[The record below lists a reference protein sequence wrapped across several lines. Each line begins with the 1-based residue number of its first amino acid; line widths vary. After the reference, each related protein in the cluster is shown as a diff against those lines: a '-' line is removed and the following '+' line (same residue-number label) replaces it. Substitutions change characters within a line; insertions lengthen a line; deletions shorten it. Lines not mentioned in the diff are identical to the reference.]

1 MIVLM
6 RTRAEVNINE
16 YKLKTNNACKK
27 NVGKLKLNPN
37 NNIDINS
44 MKLLLKCLVKNIS
57 ILAINMSGSS
67 SNEFVL

>member
-1 MIVLM
+1 M

-16 YKLKTNNACKK
+16 YKLKINNACKK

-44 MKLLLKCLVKNIS
+44 TKLLLKCLVKNIS

>member
-1 MIVLM
+1 M

-44 MKLLLKCLVKNIS
+44 TKLLLKCLVKNIS
-57 ILAINMSGSS
+57 ILLAINMSGSS

>member
-1 MIVLM
+1 M

-44 MKLLLKCLVKNIS
+44 TKLLLKCLLVKNIS
-57 ILAINMSGSS
+57 ILLAINMSGSS